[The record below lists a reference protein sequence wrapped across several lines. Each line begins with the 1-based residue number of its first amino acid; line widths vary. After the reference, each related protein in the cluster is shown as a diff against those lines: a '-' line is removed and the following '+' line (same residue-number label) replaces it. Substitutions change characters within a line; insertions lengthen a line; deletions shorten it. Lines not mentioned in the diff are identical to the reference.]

1 VSLFASFMIGAY
13 MGLAAVGGIVAAFWW
28 LKP

>member
-1 VSLFASFMIGAY
+1 MSIFASFMIGAY
-13 MGLAAVGGIVAAFWW
+13 MALAAVGGIVSAFLW